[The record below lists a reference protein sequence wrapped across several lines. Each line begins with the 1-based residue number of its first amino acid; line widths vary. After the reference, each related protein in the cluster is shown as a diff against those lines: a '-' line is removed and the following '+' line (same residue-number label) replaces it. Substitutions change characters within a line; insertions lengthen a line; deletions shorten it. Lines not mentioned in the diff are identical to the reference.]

1 MNNDIRAFLLEASY
15 KCSYLYEKN
24 CSCLDYLCREKKNN
38 KNNSGLIQFFFP
50 IFSEL
55 ICFLCAVSSTLF

>member
-1 MNNDIRAFLLEASY
+1 MNNDIRAFILEASY

-24 CSCLDYLCREKKNN
+24 CSCLDYLCRGKK
-38 KNNSGLIQFFFP
+38 KTGSGLIQFFFP